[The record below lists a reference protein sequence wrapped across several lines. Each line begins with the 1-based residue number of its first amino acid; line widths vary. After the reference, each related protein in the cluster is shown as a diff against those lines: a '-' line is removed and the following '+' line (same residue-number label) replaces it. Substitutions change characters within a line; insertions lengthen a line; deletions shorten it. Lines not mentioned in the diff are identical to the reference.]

1 MLYDF
6 FTLQLNKMNTNTTPD
21 NRDINTLLPSLLKYT
36 LAGGIVLF
44 VLSFGFLYLSF
55 KMNPSFFETY
65 LDPMFNAG
73 GDRDLLF
80 YIHPFVLAA
89 GLAILWYRFRKY
101 LKGNVLVHG
110 IEFGVIYGIVA
121 LVPILWITYSA
132 ISITLPTVLSWLV
145 YGTTQACIAGVVF
158 EWLHRRKAA

>member
-1 MLYDF
+1 
-6 FTLQLNKMNTNTTPD
+6 MNTNTTPD

-110 IEFGVIYGIVA
+110 IEFGVMYGIVA

-132 ISITLPTVLSWLV
+132 MDVNMSMILSWLL
-145 YGTTQACIAGVVF
+145 YGLVQTITAGMVF
-158 EWLHRRKAA
+158 GLLRKQKMADQ